1 MNSPYSYLVLQ
12 DQPSDY
18 LLMLDM
24 SQITACQVLR
34 SLSGTRLNLL
44 LHNGLTLEIPP
55 DPAKQLVLKL
65 KEAGILSADES
76 SAFIKQLNTPP
87 PDLN

>member
-1 MNSPYSYLVLQ
+1 MNTPSSYLVLQ

-34 SLSGTRLNLL
+34 SLSGTRLNLV

-55 DPAKQLVLKL
+55 DPANPIRPVHGPDWLGYSISLKNEVLIRAL
-65 KEAGILSADES
+65 C
-76 SAFIKQLNTPP
+76 
-87 PDLN
+87 